1 MSEEEQLPRLS
12 VDVLLSVLLIGIG
25 LVCERFGD
33 PRFGLIFVASG
44 IAMSCIIIPL
54 WGLTLS
60 FWTIGKLAGYIRNIL
75 RREDEKRLVETGRW
89 IDGY

>member
-12 VDVLLSVLLIGIG
+12 VAVLLSVLLIGIG

-75 RREDEKRLVETGRW
+75 RREDEKRLVENRKV
-89 IDGY
+89 D